1 MAVMKKSVRKK
12 LSKYL
17 ERLVKKHGAEM
28 TLALVTGIVS
38 SLAADNQAKADRK
51 AKAKKAA
58 KADRRDKAETATK
71 PKKGKPDKGARP
83 EKMAS
88 PEPGAVGRKP
98 PKPVVV
104 VRKRA
109 ER

>member
-17 ERLVKKHGAEM
+17 DRLVKKHGAEM

-38 SLAADNQAKADRK
+38 SLAADRQAKADRK
-51 AKAKKAA
+51 AEKAAKPDKRAKPAKTARTDKVAKPEPAAGGRKAA
-58 KADRRDKAETATK
+58 KAAAEPA
-71 PKKGKPDKGARP
+71 
-83 EKMAS
+83 
-88 PEPGAVGRKP
+88 
-98 PKPVVV
+98 VV
-104 VRKRA
+104 VRKRT

>member
-38 SLAADNQAKADRK
+38 SLAADQQAKADRK
-51 AKAKKAA
+51 AGKAAKPDKRGKAGKGSRPKKVAKPEPAAAAGRKAA
-58 KADRRDKAETATK
+58 KAPA
-71 PKKGKPDKGARP
+71 
-83 EKMAS
+83 
-88 PEPGAVGRKP
+88 P
-98 PKPVVV
+98 PPAVV
-104 VRKRA
+104 VRKRT